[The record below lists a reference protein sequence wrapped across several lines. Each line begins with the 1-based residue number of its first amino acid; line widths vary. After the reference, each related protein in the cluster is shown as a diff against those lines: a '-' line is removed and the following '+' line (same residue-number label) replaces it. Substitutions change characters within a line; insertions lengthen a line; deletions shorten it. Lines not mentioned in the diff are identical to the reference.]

1 MYKEGLPYLERDFP
15 ELDYITSCA
24 VREIATSGD
33 AESALARARARALS
47 RI

>member
-33 AESALARARARALS
+33 AESAHTGRGTS
-47 RI
+47 T